1 MNNER
6 LKSDHLYFC
15 VCVLC
20 SVYSN
25 KLQGLLGKFQP
36 NQVKNKQLAILEYT
50 FTESQTGL
58 NLAQRAKL
66 QKVKTTTTFQSI
78 NLYLYSI
85 DH

>member
-1 MNNER
+1 MNNES

-15 VCVLC
+15 VCVLY

-50 FTESQTGL
+50 FTQSQTGL